1 MDQPSVVRSGRH
13 RCSQEACGAG
23 PASLG
28 HPTSRTQ
35 PGLFP
40 ELSASGGRLSTGLGA
55 VGQFKGFPWAFTTAE
70 AVPLGGPVEADV
82 IQTVDNPSGP
92 DKP

>member
-1 MDQPSVVRSGRH
+1 MQSGH
-13 RCSQEACGAG
+13 HCCSQEACGAG

-35 PGLFP
+35 LGLFP
-40 ELSASGGRLSTGLGA
+40 ELSGSGGRPSTGLGA
-55 VGQFKGFPWAFTTAE
+55 VGQFKGFPWALTTAE
-70 AVPLGGPVEADV
+70 AVPSGGPLEVDI